1 MTRAEDLCEVV
12 ITAPD
17 EAWSVEFTRSLVEQR
32 LAAAGHHQ
40 PIRSVYTWRG
50 ALYDRTETRIALH
63 TREILV
69 PAIIEETNRQHPYE
83 VACVVSLPFNDANP
97 AYADWIRESTRDTA

>member
-1 MTRAEDLCEVV
+1 MR
-12 ITAPD
+12 
-17 EAWSVEFTRSLVEQR
+17 QR
-32 LAAAGHHQ
+32 GFVAAGHHQ

-50 ALYDRTETRIALH
+50 AVYDRTETRIALH
-63 TREILV
+63 TRESLV

-83 VACVVSLPFNDANP
+83 VPCVVALPFIAADP

>member
-1 MTRAEDLCEVV
+1 MTRAEDLCEVI

-50 ALYDRTETRIALH
+50 AVYDRTETRIALH
-63 TREILV
+63 TRETLV

-83 VACVVSLPFNDANP
+83 VPCVVALPFTAADP
-97 AYADWIRESTRDTA
+97 AYADWIRESTRDQG